1 MDQTA
6 SLDVLT
12 STSACSILSAT
23 PSKKKKSKYQSTRLK
38 EKEDDDELHLVCVWK
53 KKKKKSLPFI
63 SLFGTTGAK
72 CISADLPTFG

>member
-38 EKEDDDELHLVCVWK
+38 EKEDDDELHLWK
-53 KKKKKSLPFI
+53 KKRGESSSEVFTFYI
-63 SLFGTTGAK
+63 SFWNHRGKVHFG
-72 CISADLPTFG
+72 

>member
-1 MDQTA
+1 MDKTA

-38 EKEDDDELHLVCVWK
+38 EKEDDDELHLVCVLE
-53 KKKKKSLPFI
+53 KKKKSLPFI